1 MCCGQRAYGCLLQPI
16 LGYNLI
22 MSYLFVFCFSCL
34 FVFVFSLWSESG
46 GLPARAHSR
55 SRPHPVFGSAS
66 LVILLKLLL
75 NTYVTQLCLVVLLY
89 KCYTIAFHC
98 FACFTNYWIA
108 FLVQVI
114 SLANL
119 FASYC
124 DYRIFLSLSFI
135 RKLLFL
141 KKKRYCIRR

>member
-1 MCCGQRAYGCLLQPI
+1 M
-16 LGYNLI
+16 
-22 MSYLFVFCFSCL
+22 
-34 FVFVFSLWSESG
+34 FVFSLWSESG

-119 FASYC
+119 FASYFFITVI
-124 DYRIFLSLSFI
+124 YSQTSL
-135 RKLLFL
+135 LE
-141 KKKRYCIRR
+141 KKKILHKTLSILQDDIFPD

>member
-1 MCCGQRAYGCLLQPI
+1 MCCGQKAVGCLLLHI

-46 GLPARAHSR
+46 GLPAPAHFR

-75 NTYVTQLCLVVLLY
+75 NT
-89 KCYTIAFHC
+89 
-98 FACFTNYWIA
+98 
-108 FLVQVI
+108 
-114 SLANL
+114 
-119 FASYC
+119 
-124 DYRIFLSLSFI
+124 
-135 RKLLFL
+135 
-141 KKKRYCIRR
+141 

>member
-1 MCCGQRAYGCLLQPI
+1 MCCGQRAVGCLLQPI

-46 GLPARAHSR
+46 GLPAPAHFR

-119 FASYC
+119 FASYFFITVI
-124 DYRIFLSLSFI
+124 YSQTSLLENI
-135 RKLLFL
+135 H
-141 KKKRYCIRR
+141 RYCTRR